1 MKRKNLL
8 LQPMV
13 TIVAID
19 DAMYVEIEK
28 RFPVGEDL
36 GEKTV
41 SGLPRTSK
49 KAHLT
54 F

>member
-1 MKRKNLL
+1 MERKNLL
-8 LQPMV
+8 QPMI
-13 TIVAID
+13 TIEAND
-19 DAMYVEIEK
+19 DAMYEEIEK

-36 GEKTV
+36 DEKTV